1 MLSEITNNKT
11 FEQILG
17 LISAIILANYLHFS
31 TKSDYILA
39 FRQLSGR

>member
-17 LISAIILANYLHFS
+17 LISAKILANYSRFS
-31 TKSDYILA
+31 AKNDYILA
-39 FRQLSGR
+39 F